1 MADYTGVC
9 CKSWE
14 IDDCGGMEIDLA
26 DAVASVRDELVA
38 AAARGAGSDV
48 EFVVG
53 PIELEFAVEMRRD
66 VKGKAGFK
74 AWLISADAE
83 GGLAQGRTHKV
94 KLTLTP
100 KKPDGGDLLVAG
112 DQARLAGPGEV
123 SGPVER

>member
-1 MADYTGVC
+1 MV
-9 CKSWE
+9 
-14 IDDCGGMEIDLA
+14 GMEIELA
-26 DAVASVRDELVA
+26 DAVASVRDELMA
-38 AAARGAGSDV
+38 AATRGAGSDV

-66 VKGKAGFK
+66 AKVKAGFK

-100 KKPDGGDLLVAG
+100 KKAGGGDLLVAG
-112 DQARLAGPGEV
+112 DQARPAGPGAV
-123 SGPVER
+123 SGPADR

>member
-1 MADYTGVC
+1 
-9 CKSWE
+9 
-14 IDDCGGMEIDLA
+14 MEIELA
-26 DAVASVRDELVA
+26 DAVASVRDELMA

-66 VKGKAGFK
+66 AKVKAGFK

-83 GGLAQGRTHKV
+83 AGLAQGRTHKV

-100 KKPDGGDLLVAG
+100 KRPGGADLLVAG
-112 DQARLAGPGEV
+112 DQARPAGPGDV
-123 SGPVER
+123 SGHVER